1 MLLYLG
7 ILSPLLA
14 FPALMLLER
23 LERWTAQ
30 PLPRSGPGPRRDAV
44 VQNPAMTSRPP
55 THAGIHAGTSAEA

>member
-14 FPALMLLER
+14 FPALMLLDR

-30 PLPRSGPGPRRDAV
+30 PSPRDAHHV
-44 VQNPAMTSRPP
+44 VTAVVENPAMTSHQP
-55 THAGIHAGTSAEA
+55 THTATSAAA

>member
-14 FPALMLLER
+14 FPTLMLLDR

-30 PLPRSGPGPRRDAV
+30 PSPRSDVRTRITP
-44 VQNPAMTSRPP
+44 
-55 THAGIHAGTSAEA
+55 

>member
-30 PLPRSGPGPRRDAV
+30 PLPRCAV
-44 VQNPAMTSRPP
+44 TTRTTS
-55 THAGIHAGTSAEA
+55 